1 MFNGLYTID
10 FHTHLQDTDELQQ
23 KACHE
28 DRTSALF
35 RKAMPI
41 WDRVAGIT
49 EPVHDHCVNYV
60 ALNYR
65 DRVSRT
71 VYAQMGA
78 IGLMEM
84 LRLFKT
90 YGVERLIAK
99 MDRSGIDHSVIHSI
113 EPYTSTKNLLDI
125 TEPYR
130 DRLSI
135 FASVEKDCEDK
146 VGYLYPF
153 IEAGLI
159 KGIKFHPIVGGYAC
173 AEMYF
178 RMKDVVKL
186 AQEADLPIMIH
197 TGHIPVDKLKGIGGC
212 TETQA
217 LEPLI
222 RDFPEVRFVLAH
234 IGWESWRQV
243 LDLASRYPHNTY
255 VETSWQ
261 PANIIR
267 RAVDKLGSS
276 RVLFGSDFPL
286 FKQSLAL
293 KHVKEALTPREY
305 VDVVSVNAK
314 RLLKLNFAR
323 CSSNL
328 DKELKPASGQ

>member
-1 MFNGLYTID
+1 MFNGIYTID
-10 FHTHLQDTDELQQ
+10 FHTHLQDTDDLQQ
-23 KACHE
+23 MACHE

-35 RKAMPI
+35 RKALPI
-41 WDRVAGIT
+41 FDRVAGLT
-49 EPVHDHCVNYV
+49 EPVTDHCVNYV

-65 DRVSRT
+65 GPLSRT

-78 IGLMEM
+78 IGLMEL

-99 MDRSGIDHSVIHSI
+99 MDHSGIDHSVIHSI
-113 EPYTSTKNLLDI
+113 EPYTSTANLLQI

-135 FASVEKDCEDK
+135 FASVEKDREDK

-153 IEAGLI
+153 IESGLV
-159 KGIKFHPIVGGYAC
+159 KGIKFHPIVGGYEC
-173 AEMYF
+173 GEMYF

-186 AQEADLPIMIH
+186 AGEADLPIMIH

-212 TETQA
+212 TETEA

-222 RDFPEVRFVLAH
+222 REFPEVRFVLAH

-243 LDLASRYPHNTY
+243 LELASRYPNTY

-267 RAVDKLGSS
+267 RAVDRLGSS

-293 KHVKEALTPREY
+293 KHVREALTPREY

-314 RLLKLNFAR
+314 RLLKLDGKR
-323 CSSNL
+323 SSANQGGE
-328 DKELKPASGQ
+328 ELKAASGQ